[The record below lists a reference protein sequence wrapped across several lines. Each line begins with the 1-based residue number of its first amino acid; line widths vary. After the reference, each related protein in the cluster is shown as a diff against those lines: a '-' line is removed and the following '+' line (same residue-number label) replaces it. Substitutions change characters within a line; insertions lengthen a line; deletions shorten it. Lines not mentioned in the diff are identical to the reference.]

1 LITNFAGNFWET
13 LHPEI
18 DEGDMEGRAN
28 AISWMETLPFM
39 LAVKGMK
46 ITGGDGY
53 SFLDWEDSKRFDI
66 PENLDTLNSS
76 IRKI

>member
-1 LITNFAGNFWET
+1 
-13 LHPEI
+13 
-18 DEGDMEGRAN
+18 
-28 AISWMETLPFM
+28 M

-76 IRKI
+76 DQQRYKDLQTQAERS